1 MLPWSIA
8 GPYFAVICKSENES
22 WHFRKKNL
30 KWSRHEITN
39 DDTKYSN
46 REREKMT
53 EKWQKKEGVGT
64 KRREKEILKNITG
77 DNLSIICTILTGF
90 IGNFFKYEYS
100 YSLDNIQKDR
110 ITEPS

>member
-1 MLPWSIA
+1 MLPWNIA

-30 KWSRHEITN
+30 LHEITS

-46 REREKMT
+46 REREKMM

-64 KRREKEILKNITG
+64 KRREKEILKNTTG
-77 DNLSIICTILTGF
+77 GNLSIICTILTCF

-100 YSLDNIQKDR
+100 FSLENIQKDR